1 MAKIMNEKTTMPR
14 HLVEDIEA
22 QHGGDGFMHEQKKV
36 GSLYGKGHD
45 HKMHHEH
52 VKAMCGG
59 GMSYGKKK

>member
-1 MAKIMNEKTTMPR
+1 MAKIMEEKTTEPR

-22 QHGGDGFMHEQKKV
+22 RFGGDGFEHEQKKV
-36 GSLYGKGHD
+36 ARMYKQPE

-59 GMSYGKKK
+59 GMTGRK

>member
-22 QHGGDGFMHEQKKV
+22 QHGGNAFMHEQKKV
-36 GSLYGKGHD
+36 GSMYSKDSG

-52 VKAMCGG
+52 VKTMCGG
-59 GMSYGKKK
+59 GMTKGK